1 MAGHHIV
8 QAEDGVSQPGDAGAA
23 RSAPFGEEAG
33 KSRTRV
39 PKAARQESSRLGGG
53 RHGAGNGYSLNSRH
67 VGGPVSGGGFAGTGA
82 ASHFHGMGGGRGK
95 GSGSHRPLG
104 SLDLGAV
111 SDPGLMA
118 LQLGPFQ
125 GPPLRMLKPDDL
137 GSGGVRITGSTVEL
151 LDANVGLAHTIASRL
166 EANDLRDSTHLLCT
180 LRDNILAILH
190 RMTTQSGLMQ
200 QMPPLPVRPNLEL
213 ADAILPPHGAMGFPS
228 AGE

>member
-1 MAGHHIV
+1 MCA
-8 QAEDGVSQPGDAGAA
+8 QAEEGVSQPGEAGAA
-23 RSAPFGEEAG
+23 RIAPFGHEAG

-53 RHGAGNGYSLNSRH
+53 RPGGSVNGNGYSLNSRH
-67 VGGPVSGGGFAGTGA
+67 VGGFSGGGFGGTGA
-82 ASHFHGMGGGRGK
+82 ASLFHGMGGGRGR
-95 GSGSHRPLG
+95 GGGAHRLG
-104 SLDLGAV
+104 PLDLGAV

-137 GSGGVRITGSTVEL
+137 GGGGVRITGGTLEL

-166 EANDLRDSTHLLCT
+166 EASDVRDSTRLLCT

-190 RMTTQSGLMQ
+190 RMTTQSGIMA

>member
-1 MAGHHIV
+1 M
-8 QAEDGVSQPGDAGAA
+8 QAEEGVSHPGDAGAA
-23 RSAPFGEEAG
+23 RSAAIGQEAG

-39 PKAARQESSRLGGG
+39 PKAARQESSWLGGG
-53 RHGAGNGYSLNSRH
+53 RLGAPTGNGYSLNSRH
-67 VGGPVSGGGFAGTGA
+67 VGGPASLGRLAGAGA
-82 ASHFHGMGGGRGK
+82 ASHFHGMGGGRGR
-95 GSGSHRPLG
+95 GGRPVTLHG
-104 SLDLGAV
+104 PDFYV

-166 EANDLRDSTHLLCT
+166 EASDVRDSTHLLCT

-190 RMTTQSGLMQ
+190 RMTTQSGIMA